1 MDQSALAGSG
11 EVWHPVRDRV
21 EYFGAYRLSDLSQSG
36 FGQSRI
42 QQVAGAAV
50 VLEIAHE
57 TVSCTDVPAPVPLQ
71 ERKGERGLK
80 DAASARI
87 ADCAVGS
94 DLVE

>member
-1 MDQSALAGSG
+1 MDQSALAGPR
-11 EVWHPVRDRV
+11 EVRHPVRDRV
-21 EYFGAYRLSDLSQSG
+21 EYFGADRLSDLSQSG

-50 VLEIAHE
+50 VLEIAYE
-57 TVSCTDVPAPVPLQ
+57 TLSCTGVPTSVPLQ
-71 ERKGERGLK
+71 ERKGERGLE

-87 ADCAVGS
+87 ADCAVRS